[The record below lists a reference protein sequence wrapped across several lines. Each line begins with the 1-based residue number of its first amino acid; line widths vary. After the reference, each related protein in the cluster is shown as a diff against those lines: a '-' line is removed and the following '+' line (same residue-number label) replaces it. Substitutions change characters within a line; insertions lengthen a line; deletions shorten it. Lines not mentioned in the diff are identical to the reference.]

1 MTLSAKLAAS
11 RGTASI
17 EGEHDELL
25 VRVKVAEAKIARLT
39 ELRDYWR
46 ETGVGHWRE
55 LSEIIEK

>member
-11 RGTASI
+11 LGTTSI

-25 VRVKVAEAKIARLT
+25 ARVKTAEAKIARLV
-39 ELRDYWR
+39 ELRDHWR
-46 ETGVGHWRE
+46 ETGLGHWRE